1 MSSSYERR
9 TCPHSEENGGV
20 ANSRGISHEVTS
32 PCCNAMSSNSAM
44 VPLWPENMLGADWLA
59 LWSEMCQSSSTGC
72 PTILTKSQWGGR
84 AATCR
89 TAMATPVTYVIIH
102 HTAGAS
108 CSSQSTCITQTKNV
122 QSYHMD
128 SNAWCDIGYSFL
140 VGGDG
145 SIFEGRGWT
154 SVGAHA
160 PNYNSNSIG
169 INLIGTFT
177 SSNPTTAAQNA
188 AKNLIACGVT
198 RGYIKSAYILK
209 GHRNVTA
216 TECPGNTFYNTV
228 KTWPRFQA

>member
-1 MSSSYERR
+1 MLR
-9 TCPHSEENGGV
+9 V
-20 ANSRGISHEVTS
+20 A
-32 PCCNAMSSNSAM
+32 A
-44 VPLWPENMLGADWLA
+44 LLA
-59 LWSEMCQSSSTGC
+59 ALCAVAQCC
-72 PTILTKSQWGGR
+72 PTILTKAQWGGR

-89 TAMATPVTYVIIH
+89 TAMATPVTYVIVH

-108 CSSQSTCITQTKNV
+108 CSTQSTCITQVKNV
-122 QSYHMD
+122 QNYHM
-128 SNAWCDIGYSFL
+128 NTNGWCDIGYSFL

-188 AKNLIACGVT
+188 AKNLISCGVT
-198 RGYIKSAYILK
+198 KGYIKSAYILK

-216 TECPGNTFYNTV
+216 TECPGNTFYNTL